1 MNTMKIKPKV
11 PIMYKNKF
19 PKSFINDLNG
29 WNFTQEELIK
39 NKGKILTLD
48 IDFGNVCSL
57 NCPHCFRRDNKID
70 FGKGKPMSY
79 DETIKLIKDAKKLG
93 LKSVKFLGAGEP
105 FENKRFIEF
114 LRFLKDLDII
124 PLIFTKGHII
134 GDDNLAKIWNSDYG
148 ITNSKELI
156 EELEKVNAS
165 ILLGFNSFNTEKQDK
180 MVGGIK
186 GYTLKRNRA
195 LELLTE
201 AGFNK
206 SNPTRLCLAANPVTH
221 DNYEEMFEI
230 YKWGRVRN
238 LYLIVCP
245 TMVSGRCA
253 ETKDWERITPSQ
265 EDLIDLYVQIYK
277 FNIEKGIQTLKQ
289 IEKEGISAYAGGC
302 PCHQIACGM
311 YITLGGLV
319 LRCPGDDVTVFGDI
333 RTKSLKDIWINSENY
348 KRAGTFNCGCPPK
361 MGKTFDYDFFEK
373 VMSKLKENAFN
384 NQ

>member
-1 MNTMKIKPKV
+1 MKIKPKV
-11 PIMYKNKF
+11 SILYKNEF
-19 PKSFINDLNG
+19 PKTFINDING
-29 WNFTQEELIK
+29 WNFTQKELTE

-48 IDFGNVCSL
+48 LDFGNVCSL
-57 NCPHCFRRDNKID
+57 NCPHCFRRDNKVD

-79 DETIKLIKDAKKLG
+79 DETIQLIKDAKKLG

-105 FENKRFIEF
+105 FEDKKFVEF

-124 PLIFTKGHII
+124 PVIFTKGHVI
-134 GDDNLAKIWNSDYG
+134 GDDKLAKLWNSDYG
-148 ITNSKELI
+148 ISNSKELI
-156 EELEKVNAS
+156 EELKKVNAT
-165 ILLGFNSFNTEKQDK
+165 ILLGFNSFETEKQDK

-201 AGFNK
+201 ADFNK
-206 SNPTRLCLAANPVTH
+206 HQPTKLCLAANPITH
-221 DNYEEMFEI
+221 ENYDELLEI

-238 LYLIVCP
+238 LYVIVCP

-253 ETKDWERITPSQ
+253 ETSSWKKITPSKQ
-265 EDLIDLYVQIYK
+265 KLVELYTKIYE

-289 IEKEGISAYAGGC
+289 IEKEGISSYAGGN
-302 PCHQIACGM
+302 PCHQISCGV
-311 YITLGGLV
+311 YVTLGGIV

-333 RTKSLKDIWINSENY
+333 RKKSLKEIWENSENY

-361 MGKTFDYDFFEK
+361 MGKSIPSTLFKE
-373 VMSKLKENAFN
+373 VMLKLKENTISKHL
-384 NQ
+384 